1 MIWGLKLMKGWVIA
15 MQISG
20 YSSAA
25 MLAYRSSGM
34 KQKAGT
40 VKMQDFSQMVQNTSA
55 QATSQTDKTAATKEV
70 SEVDEMAAFKQ
81 EIYEKLAEIDKM
93 NSSAILSN
101 SVHITED
108 GFKRMKEDP
117 AYRTE
122 YRKEIMDWLRA
133 DARASHGVPIAAHVT
148 TTITGAGATC
158 YGAHVYHDDSAATK
172 AAKKDL
178 ADKKAEGSFYHSDR
192 TYGDRRAAQRK
203 RDSEYVASERQ
214 KRELMQKMILEK
226 HIDQKAQRQLLDQK
240 ALAQNVVDQKY
251 VQDYLLGMQ
260 ESKSWNI

>member
-1 MIWGLKLMKGWVIA
+1 

-81 EIYEKLAEIDKM
+81 EIYEELAEIDKM

-117 AYRTE
+117 AYR
-122 YRKEIMDWLRA
+122 KEINQTVFNSYRPHGARFFRA
-133 DARASHGVPIAAHVT
+133 CKPWTEGDKGRTS
-148 TTITGAGATC
+148 
-158 YGAHVYHDDSAATK
+158 DS
-172 AAKKDL
+172 
-178 ADKKAEGSFYHSDR
+178 
-192 TYGDRRAAQRK
+192 
-203 RDSEYVASERQ
+203 
-214 KRELMQKMILEK
+214 
-226 HIDQKAQRQLLDQK
+226 
-240 ALAQNVVDQKY
+240 
-251 VQDYLLGMQ
+251 
-260 ESKSWNI
+260 

>member
-1 MIWGLKLMKGWVIA
+1 

-81 EIYEKLAEIDKM
+81 EIYEELAEIDKM

-117 AYRTE
+117 AYR
-122 YRKEIMDWLRA
+122 KEIMDWLRA
-133 DARASHGVPIAAHVT
+133 DARASHGVPFGVHVT

-158 YGAHVYHDDSAATK
+158 YGANVYHDDSAK
-172 AAKKDL
+172 
-178 ADKKAEGSFYHSDR
+178 GF
-192 TYGDRRAAQRK
+192 G
-203 RDSEYVASERQ
+203 
-214 KRELMQKMILEK
+214 
-226 HIDQKAQRQLLDQK
+226 
-240 ALAQNVVDQKY
+240 
-251 VQDYLLGMQ
+251 
-260 ESKSWNI
+260 

>member
-1 MIWGLKLMKGWVIA
+1 

-40 VKMQDFSQMVQNTSA
+40 VKKQDFSQMVQNTSA

-81 EIYEKLAEIDKM
+81 EIYEELAEINGMGSFKV
-93 NSSAILSN
+93 LSN

-117 AYRTE
+117 E
-122 YRKEIMDWLRA
+122 YRKEIMDWLRE
-133 DARASHGVPIAAHVT
+133 DARVSHSLPFNAHVT
-148 TTITGAGATC
+148 TTINGVTATT
-158 YGAHVYHDDSAATK
+158 YTASDDLYSKDPATK
-172 AAKKDL
+172 MLFDTKKDD
-178 ADKKAEGSFYHSDR
+178 AFYYSERKAAR
-192 TYGDRRAAQRK
+192 RK

-214 KRELMQKMILEK
+214 KRELMQKMMLEK

>member
-1 MIWGLKLMKGWVIA
+1 

-81 EIYEKLAEIDKM
+81 EIYEELAEIDKM

-117 AYRTE
+117 AYR
-122 YRKEIMDWLRA
+122 KEIMDWLRA
-133 DARASHGVPIAAHVT
+133 DARASHGVPFGVHVT
-148 TTITGAGATC
+148 TTITGSG
-158 YGAHVYHDDSAATK
+158 ATK

-192 TYGDRRAAQRK
+192 TYADRRAAQRK
-203 RDSEYVASERQ
+203 RDREYVASERQ
-214 KRELMQKMILEK
+214 KRELMQKMTLEK
-226 HIDQKAQRQLLDQK
+226 SIDQKAQRHLLDQK
-240 ALAQNVVDQKY
+240 ALAQNVGDQKY

>member
-1 MIWGLKLMKGWVIA
+1 
-15 MQISG
+15 
-20 YSSAA
+20 
-25 MLAYRSSGM
+25 
-34 KQKAGT
+34 
-40 VKMQDFSQMVQNTSA
+40 
-55 QATSQTDKTAATKEV
+55 
-70 SEVDEMAAFKQ
+70 
-81 EIYEKLAEIDKM
+81 M

-117 AYRTE
+117 E

-158 YGAHVYHDDSAATK
+158 YGANVYHDDSAATK

-192 TYGDRRAAQRK
+192 TYADRRAAQRK
-203 RDSEYVASERQ
+203 RDREYVASERQ

>member
-1 MIWGLKLMKGWVIA
+1 

-81 EIYEKLAEIDKM
+81 EIYEELAEIDKM

-117 AYRTE
+117 AYR
-122 YRKEIMDWLRA
+122 KEIMDWLRA
-133 DARASHGVPIAAHVT
+133 DARASHGVPFGVHVT
-148 TTITGAGATC
+148 TTITGAGAT
-158 YGAHVYHDDSAATK
+158 K
-172 AAKKDL
+172 PL
-178 ADKKAEGSFYHSDR
+178 
-192 TYGDRRAAQRK
+192 K
-203 RDSEYVASERQ
+203 RIWLIRRQ
-214 KRELMQKMILEK
+214 KVHFIIQIAPMLTVEPHSAR
-226 HIDQKAQRQLLDQK
+226 
-240 ALAQNVVDQKY
+240 
-251 VQDYLLGMQ
+251 GT
-260 ESKSWNI
+260 ESMWQVNAKSGNLCRR

>member
-1 MIWGLKLMKGWVIA
+1 

-81 EIYEKLAEIDKM
+81 EIYEELAEIDKM

-108 GFKRMKEDP
+108 GFKRMKEESLLLLSDLQKLINQVVLID
-117 AYRTE
+117 Y
-122 YRKEIMDWLRA
+122 
-133 DARASHGVPIAAHVT
+133 
-148 TTITGAGATC
+148 TII
-158 YGAHVYHDDSAATK
+158 
-172 AAKKDL
+172 
-178 ADKKAEGSFYHSDR
+178 
-192 TYGDRRAAQRK
+192 
-203 RDSEYVASERQ
+203 
-214 KRELMQKMILEK
+214 ILGG
-226 HIDQKAQRQLLDQK
+226 
-240 ALAQNVVDQKY
+240 N
-251 VQDYLLGMQ
+251 
-260 ESKSWNI
+260 

>member
-1 MIWGLKLMKGWVIA
+1 

-81 EIYEKLAEIDKM
+81 EIYEELAEIDKM

-117 AYRTE
+117 AYR
-122 YRKEIMDWLRA
+122 KEIMDWLRA
-133 DARASHGVPIAAHVT
+133 DARASHGVPF
-148 TTITGAGATC
+148 
-158 YGAHVYHDDSAATK
+158 VYHDDSAATK

-192 TYGDRRAAQRK
+192 TYADRRAAQRK
-203 RDSEYVASERQ
+203 RDREYVASERQ
-214 KRELMQKMILEK
+214 KRELMQKMMLEK
-226 HIDQKAQRQLLDQK
+226 SIDQKAQRQLLDQK

>member
-40 VKMQDFSQMVQNTSA
+40 VKKQDFSQMVQNTSA

-81 EIYEKLAEIDKM
+81 EIYEELAEIDKM

-117 AYRTE
+117 AYR
-122 YRKEIMDWLRA
+122 KEIMDWLRE
-133 DARASHGVPIAAHVT
+133 DARVSHSLPFNAHVT

-178 ADKKAEGSFYHSDR
+178 ADKKAKGSFYHSDR
-192 TYGDRRAAQRK
+192 TYADRRAAQRK

-214 KRELMQKMILEK
+214 KRELMQKMMLEK
-226 HIDQKAQRQLLDQK
+226 HIDQKAQRQALDQRI
-240 ALAQNVVDQKY
+240 LAQNVVDQKY

>member
-1 MIWGLKLMKGWVIA
+1 

-81 EIYEKLAEIDKM
+81 EIYEELAEIDKM

-117 AYRTE
+117 AYQQLQELEQLATGQMFTMMIVQQPKPLKR
-122 YRKEIMDWLRA
+122 IWLIR
-133 DARASHGVPIAAHVT
+133 
-148 TTITGAGATC
+148 
-158 YGAHVYHDDSAATK
+158 
-172 AAKKDL
+172 
-178 ADKKAEGSFYHSDR
+178 
-192 TYGDRRAAQRK
+192 
-203 RDSEYVASERQ
+203 RQ
-214 KRELMQKMILEK
+214 KVHFIIQIAPMLTVEPHSAR
-226 HIDQKAQRQLLDQK
+226 
-240 ALAQNVVDQKY
+240 
-251 VQDYLLGMQ
+251 GT
-260 ESKSWNI
+260 ESMWQVNAKSGNLCRR

>member
-1 MIWGLKLMKGWVIA
+1 

-81 EIYEKLAEIDKM
+81 EIYEELAEIDKM

-117 AYRTE
+117 AYR
-122 YRKEIMDWLRA
+122 KEIMDWLRA
-133 DARASHGVPIAAHVT
+133 DARASHGVPFLSLI
-148 TTITGAGATC
+148 
-158 YGAHVYHDDSAATK
+158 
-172 AAKKDL
+172 
-178 ADKKAEGSFYHSDR
+178 
-192 TYGDRRAAQRK
+192 
-203 RDSEYVASERQ
+203 
-214 KRELMQKMILEK
+214 
-226 HIDQKAQRQLLDQK
+226 HI
-240 ALAQNVVDQKY
+240 
-251 VQDYLLGMQ
+251 
-260 ESKSWNI
+260 

>member
-1 MIWGLKLMKGWVIA
+1 

-25 MLAYRSSGM
+25 MLAYRSYGM
-34 KQKAGT
+34 RQKAGT

-81 EIYEKLAEIDKM
+81 EIYEELAEIDKM

-117 AYRTE
+117 AYR
-122 YRKEIMDWLRA
+122 KEIMDWLRA
-133 DARASHGVPIAAHVT
+133 DARASHGLPFGVHVT

-178 ADKKAEGSFYHSDR
+178 ADTFLLAIPFMNGTNLS
-192 TYGDRRAAQRK
+192 
-203 RDSEYVASERQ
+203 
-214 KRELMQKMILEK
+214 MQSM
-226 HIDQKAQRQLLDQK
+226 
-240 ALAQNVVDQKY
+240 VW
-251 VQDYLLGMQ
+251 
-260 ESKSWNI
+260 S

>member
-81 EIYEKLAEIDKM
+81 VIYEKLAEIDKM

-117 AYRTE
+117 E

-148 TTITGAGATC
+148 TTITGSGATS
-158 YGAHVYHDDSAATK
+158 YGMNVFDNDSAATK
-172 AAKKDL
+172 ASKQQW

-192 TYGDRRAAQRK
+192 TYADRRAAQRK

>member
-1 MIWGLKLMKGWVIA
+1 MNIVENIDIKEVIA

-81 EIYEKLAEIDKM
+81 EIYEELAEIDKM

-117 AYRTE
+117 AYR
-122 YRKEIMDWLRA
+122 KEIMDWLRA
-133 DARASHGVPIAAHVT
+133 DARASHGVPFGVHVT

-158 YGAHVYHDDSAATK
+158 YGANVYHDDSAATK

-192 TYGDRRAAQRK
+192 TYADRRAAQRK
-203 RDSEYVASERQ
+203 RDREYVASERQ
-214 KRELMQKMILEK
+214 KRELMQKMMLEK
-226 HIDQKAQRQLLDQK
+226 SIDQKAQRQLLDQK

>member
-1 MIWGLKLMKGWVIA
+1 MKGWVIA

-117 AYRTE
+117 AYR
-122 YRKEIMDWLRA
+122 KEIMDWLRA
-133 DARASHGVPIAAHVT
+133 DARASWGSYCCP
-148 TTITGAGATC
+148 C
-158 YGAHVYHDDSAATK
+158 YNNNYRVWSNQLWYECFDNDSAATK
-172 AAKKDL
+172 ASKQQW
-178 ADKKAEGSFYHSDR
+178 ADKKAEGPFYHSDR
-192 TYGDRRAAQRK
+192 TYADRRAAQRK

-214 KRELMQKMILEK
+214 KRELMQKMILESISTK
-226 HIDQKAQRQLLDQK
+226 RHSDNYSIRKLLHR
-240 ALAQNVVDQKY
+240 
-251 VQDYLLGMQ
+251 M
-260 ESKSWNI
+260 

>member
-1 MIWGLKLMKGWVIA
+1 
-15 MQISG
+15 
-20 YSSAA
+20 
-25 MLAYRSSGM
+25 
-34 KQKAGT
+34 
-40 VKMQDFSQMVQNTSA
+40 MQDFSQMVQNTSA
-55 QATSQTDKTAATKEV
+55 QATSKTDKTAATKEV
-70 SEVDEMAAFKQ
+70 YEVDEMAAFKQ
-81 EIYEKLAEIDKM
+81 EIYEELAEIDKM

-117 AYRTE
+117 AYR
-122 YRKEIMDWLRA
+122 KEIMDWLRA

-148 TTITGAGATC
+148 TTITGSGATS
-158 YGAHVYHDDSAATK
+158 YGMNVFDNDSAATK
-172 AAKKDL
+172 ASKQQW

-192 TYGDRRAAQRK
+192 TYADRRAAQRK